1 MWSQDFVMRK
11 ELAMLYEI
19 QAIGFPVFAHN
30 KEESV
35 PYASGG
41 PGAVGNN
48 ADGSIIFERVHQ
60 FTAAPLA
67 FSLLEPP
74 MVPRPNFQAGRLSF
88 CRPGVMKPGH

>member
-60 FTAAPLA
+60 FYRGAAGVFVAGTADGAKTE
-67 FSLLEPP
+67 F
-74 MVPRPNFQAGRLSF
+74 FKQAGYHSAV
-88 CRPGVMKPGH
+88 PV